1 MSYKR
6 STSVLFSNNR
16 SHWSSASTW
25 CGLLALDRTI
35 DAAVFVY
42 WWVRAAS
49 VWKRTRKSAC
59 MTGRKGHLHRT
70 DSSSSTQQNKEDILP
85 TKHTLPPTAPH
96 IHPGALQQWREEL
109 LPVFPPTW
117 KEPSAVRIIF
127 IFQPNVKSWHGHQCS
142 FFLWWFT
149 HSSTASDVN
158 RNKGGTPVQRW
169 ILQDRHIS
177 LKLNV
182 CWMKTLH
189 YPASYSSSL

>member
-1 MSYKR
+1 M
-6 STSVLFSNNR
+6 
-16 SHWSSASTW
+16 
-25 CGLLALDRTI
+25 DP
-35 DAAVFVY
+35 AVFVY

-49 VWKRTRKSAC
+49 VWKRTRKSVW
-59 MTGRKGHLHRT
+59 MTRRKGHLHRT

-96 IHPGALQQWREEL
+96 IHPGALQQRREEL

-149 HSSTASDVN
+149 HFSTASDALWNVN

-169 ILQDRHIS
+169 ILQGRHKPEAQCMLDENITLS
-177 LKLNV
+177 SFIFVIIVIVFVFLRGEELKRLE
-182 CWMKTLH
+182 WSKG
-189 YPASYSSSL
+189 AQIFGG